1 MPQPGR
7 RDLSIGQ
14 RIAGHRRRLGL
25 TQDGLAMRLHRSK
38 SWVTKIER
46 GERPLDSIRTLLEIA
61 RALGVEVRELTGQ
74 PWFPEPGGPGHEAVP
89 AIRRALLAL
98 SPPPLDTDA
107 EEGGRVGPGELP
119 ALEREVLAVG
129 RLWQREPNC
138 FSVVVPMLPDLIVRT
153 RLLVEATTGAEYR
166 RACRAQA
173 LLGHL
178 GQEVLGRLGEPDLS
192 WVAANQSVGAAER
205 VGDPALSGASAWR
218 VCHAVLRVDDVDEVY
233 AVATSAARELEPALD
248 EASAEL
254 LSVYGGLHLVGAIA
268 SARAGDR
275 VAARRLL
282 GQARATAARLGSDRN
297 DYWMSFGPTNVA
309 MHDVAVLIESGDP
322 KGAIRYGVTLDPSGL
337 ASLERQSSHHV
348 QLAHAYTLQRKDSD
362 AVRELLAA
370 ERLNPEG
377 VHYNMLAHD
386 FVRGMLRRERRR
398 VTPGLRGL
406 ARRLN
411 LLDW

>member
-1 MPQPGR
+1 
-7 RDLSIGQ
+7 
-14 RIAGHRRRLGL
+14 
-25 TQDGLAMRLHRSK
+25 
-38 SWVTKIER
+38 
-46 GERPLDSIRTLLEIA
+46 LL
-61 RALGVEVRELTGQ
+61 
-74 PWFPEPGGPGHEAVP
+74 PE
-89 AIRRALLAL
+89 
-98 SPPPLDTDA
+98 
-107 EEGGRVGPGELP
+107 
-119 ALEREVLAVG
+119 
-129 RLWQREPNC
+129 
-138 FSVVVPMLPDLIVRT
+138 LIVRT
-153 RLLVEATTGAEYR
+153 RLLVEATVGEEHR

-192 WVAANQSVGAAER
+192 WVAANQSVDAAER

-233 AVATSAARELEPALD
+233 TVATGAARELEQALD
-248 EASAEL
+248 EPSGPV

-275 VAARRLL
+275 PAARRLL
-282 GQARATAARLGSDRN
+282 DQARATAERLGADRN

-322 KGAIRYGVTLDPSGL
+322 KGAIRHGVTVDPSGL
-337 ASLERQSSHHV
+337 ASLERQSTHHV
-348 QLAHAYTLQRKDSD
+348 QLAHAYTLQRKDPE
-362 AVRELLAA
+362 AVHELLVA